1 VTLRGVAEIVMLSA
15 DVAES
20 AIGVSE
26 SVTFTVKL
34 IGPVPL
40 PVGVPEISPV
50 LGFNDSPEGRAPA
63 LIDHA

>member
-1 VTLRGVAEIVMLSA
+1 MLSA
-15 DVAES
+15 AVAES

-34 IGPVPL
+34 IGPVTL

-50 LGFNDSPEGRAPA
+50 PEFNDSPEGRAPA
-63 LIDHA
+63 LIDQV